1 MKTYVRLQGDAKNDG
16 IKALEKLAVGMPEVC
31 ITNTFIQADPD
42 MFNTQTGILNYF
54 PTSEGLERRCDTLIS
69 KDKDTKGYD
78 FVFEWFVAPTSAQL
92 QDLNKRIEGVLAP
105 LGLKYTAET
114 KKN

>member
-1 MKTYVRLQGDAKNDG
+1 MKTYVKLQGAAVNDG
-16 IKALEKLAVGMPEVC
+16 IKELEKLAVGMPEVC

-54 PTSEGLERRCDTLIS
+54 PMSEGLEKRCDTLVS

-78 FVFEWFVAPTSAQL
+78 FVFDWFIAPTSAQL
-92 QDLNKRIEGVLAP
+92 QDLNKKMEEVLTP
-105 LGLKYTAET
+105 LGLKFTAET
-114 KKN
+114 KTK